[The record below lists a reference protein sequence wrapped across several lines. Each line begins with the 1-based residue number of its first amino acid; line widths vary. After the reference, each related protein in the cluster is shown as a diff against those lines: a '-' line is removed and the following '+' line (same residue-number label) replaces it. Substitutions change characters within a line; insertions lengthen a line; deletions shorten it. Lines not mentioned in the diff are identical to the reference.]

1 MASFPE
7 VVLRVRFR
15 WQQFNK
21 YMVPTVKIVCRVAN
35 KTNKSLSSWQHVCCV
50 VVMVFG
56 KRHVTTDTHN
66 GLLPAPTCYRNFSKC
81 EVGRSV
87 VNAHTYT
94 LIRDPLRIGRSS
106 HTLGLT
112 NLITAI

>member
-56 KRHVTTDTHN
+56 KRHVTTHTQRTYCPRQLVTEIFQN
-66 GLLPAPTCYRNFSKC
+66 ARL
-81 EVGRSV
+81 VGRSSMP
-87 VNAHTYT
+87 
-94 LIRDPLRIGRSS
+94 ILRPI
-106 HTLGLT
+106 H
-112 NLITAI
+112 